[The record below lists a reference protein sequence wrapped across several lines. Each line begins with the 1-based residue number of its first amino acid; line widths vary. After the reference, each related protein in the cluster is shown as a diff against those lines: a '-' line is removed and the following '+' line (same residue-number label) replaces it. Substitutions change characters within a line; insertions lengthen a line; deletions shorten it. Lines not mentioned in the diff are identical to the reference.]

1 MGRGR
6 RGARP
11 EQAQQCVIRATIDG
25 CKMSVRD
32 WESFMRVV
40 QAERVRN
47 VGRCDEGCGTAGGV
61 WRSGRTS
68 FTSTRNVL
76 RFLQRSLR
84 DEIERVEEVQKGKIE
99 VMC

>member
-6 RGARP
+6 RGARA

-47 VGRCDEGCGTAGGV
+47 VGVAMRGVVQLVAYGGV
-61 WRSGRTS
+61 
-68 FTSTRNVL
+68 
-76 RFLQRSLR
+76 
-84 DEIERVEEVQKGKIE
+84 VELLSRLPG
-99 VMC
+99 MS